1 MSNKDII
8 QSIID
13 NPGKYKLMEHQKE
26 SLYFSENKP
35 NVLLLL
41 AVGTGKTG
49 CMLSILR
56 MRYAQEGRR
65 MKTLIISP
73 LVVVGNIVKEFEYFT
88 PYDPKTIHKLNQS
101 TSKKKAEY
109 MRKNLSSNGI
119 DMDIPDVVVVNYDS
133 LITADMAQAILDWGP
148 EVVCFDEVH
157 RLKSPKSKRTK
168 VAKILSKTAKYKIML
183 SGSFILNGAMDVFA
197 PFNILDNGETFGD
210 NIYVY
215 QSKYMIDKN
224 AAWKGRTGYF
234 PKWETN
240 PKTTDELH
248 EKIFRKAFTKKTSE
262 CIDLPEFIEQVIEV
276 EASPEQKRMYNDMV
290 KLHMAFI
297 TENQD
302 KPKTATAQ
310 LAMTKALRLL
320 QICSGFITADDGSIV
335 AIKDN
340 PRIKATA
347 ELLETIIDEGEKCII
362 WASFIYDYKQ
372 LSEMLEGMKI
382 KYVMLTGGQDGKE
395 KDKAIDDFQND
406 PSVKVVI
413 ANRKSASE
421 GITLT
426 RARYSIVFSRNFS
439 LAEEIQSKARNY
451 RKGSEVFSS
460 VIKYDICMR
469 DSIDFKT
476 LEALKSKKNIS
487 DMILDSEYVKEIK

>member
-1 MSNKDII
+1 MSTII

-13 NPGKYKLMEHQKE
+13 NPGKYRLMSHQVE
-26 SLYFSENKP
+26 AVRFSEDKP
-35 NVLLLL
+35 NVLMLLG
-41 AVGTGKTG
+41 VGTGKTG
-49 CMLSILR
+49 CMISTLR

-65 MKTLIISP
+65 MKTLIICP
-73 LVVVGNIVKEFEYFT
+73 LVVVGNIYNEFEYFS
-88 PYDPKTIHKLNQS
+88 PYDPKTIHKLNQA
-101 TSKKKAEY
+101 TSKKKAAY
-109 MRKNLSSNGI
+109 LRKNLSSNGS
-119 DMDIPDVVVVNYDS
+119 DLDIPDVVIVNYDS
-133 LITADMAQAILDWGP
+133 IITPDMAQALIDWGP
-148 EVVCFDEVH
+148 EIVCFDEVH
-157 RLKSPKSKRTK
+157 RLKSHKSKRTK
-168 VAKILSKTAKYKIML
+168 VAKILSKNAKYKIML

-197 PFNILDNGETFGD
+197 PFHILDNGETFGD
-210 NIYVY
+210 NVYVY
-215 QSKYMIDKN
+215 QSKYMVDKN
-224 AAWKGRTGYF
+224 AAWKGRSNYF

-248 EKIFRKAFTKKTSE
+248 EKIFKKSFTKKTSD
-262 CIDLPEFIEQVIEV
+262 CIDLPEFIEQIIEV

-297 TENQD
+297 QEQGE

-320 QICSGFITADDGSIV
+320 QICSGFVTADDGSIV
-335 AIKDN
+335 EIKDN
-340 PRIKATA
+340 PRIKATR
-347 ELLETIIDEGEKCII
+347 ELLETIIDEGEKCIL
-362 WASFIYDYKQ
+362 WASFIHDYKQ
-372 LSEMLEGMKI
+372 LSRMLDDMKI

-395 KDKAIDDFQND
+395 KDQSIYDFQND
-406 PSVKVVI
+406 KSVRVVI

-426 RARYSIVFSRNFS
+426 KARYSIVFSRNFS

-451 RKGSEVFSS
+451 RKGSEIFSS
-460 VIKYDICMR
+460 IIKYDLAMK

-476 LEALKSKKNIS
+476 LEALKGKKNIA